1 MAQFYNLTSFS
12 PMGEPFSTQHGTFQ
26 GYWCTFEGVDG
37 GVMLNKKQ
45 GNVPTTGNVYGE
57 LVQMTSKKGTNY
69 WKFKGM
75 QTPQGVTV
83 PATHTAQPA
92 TQPALSSTQ
101 LDDMAEML
109 LSIKE
114 TVDAIAKKVGVEVI
128 QIQPAAVPATP
139 AAVPANTIA
148 EQPGQPI
155 SNETLDKVGELF
167 GI

>member
-45 GNVPTTGNVYGE
+45 GNVPTTGNIYGE

-69 WKFKGM
+69 WKFKGL
-75 QTPQGVTV
+75 QTPQGVSA
-83 PATHTAQPA
+83 PTAQPT
-92 TQPALSSTQ
+92 TQPAVSSTQ

-114 TVDAIAKKVGVEVI
+114 TVDAVAKKVGVEVI
-128 QIQPAAVPATP
+128 QIQPQPAP

>member
-45 GNVPTTGNVYGE
+45 GNVPTTGNIYGE

-69 WKFKGM
+69 WKFKGL
-75 QTPQGVTV
+75 QTPQGVTAPTSQTV
-83 PATHTAQPA
+83 AQPA
-92 TQPALSSTQ
+92 VQSSTQ
-101 LDDMAEML
+101 LDDMAEMI

-114 TVDAIAKKVGVEVI
+114 TVDAIANKVGVEVI
-128 QIQPAAVPATP
+128 QVQP
-139 AAVPANTIA
+139 AAVPANTIT

-167 GI
+167 GV

>member
-45 GNVPTTGNVYGE
+45 GNVPTTGNIYGE

-69 WKFKGM
+69 WKFKGL
-75 QTPQGVTV
+75 QTPQGVTP
-83 PATHTAQPA
+83 PATHAAQPA
-92 TQPALSSTQ
+92 TQPAVSSTQ

-128 QIQPAAVPATP
+128 QIQPAAVPA
-139 AAVPANTIA
+139 NTIA

>member
-45 GNVPTTGNVYGE
+45 GNVPTTGNIYGE

-69 WKFKGM
+69 WKFKGL
-75 QTPQGVTV
+75 QTPQGVT
-83 PATHTAQPA
+83 APA
-92 TQPALSSTQ
+92 TQPAAQPAQSSTQ

-114 TVDAIAKKVGVEVI
+114 TVDAVAKKVGVEVI
-128 QIQPAAVPATP
+128 QIQP

>member
-12 PMGEPFSTQHGTFQ
+12 PMGEPFSTHHGTFQ

-45 GNVPTTGNVYGE
+45 GNVPTAGNIYGE

-75 QTPQGVTV
+75 QTPQGVTA

-92 TQPALSSTQ
+92 AQSSTQ

-128 QIQPAAVPATP
+128 QIQPAAVPA
-139 AAVPANTIA
+139 NTIA

>member
-37 GVMLNKKQ
+37 GVMLNKRQ
-45 GNVPTTGNVYGE
+45 GNVPTTGNIYGE

-69 WKFKGM
+69 WKFKGL
-75 QTPQGVTV
+75 QTPQGVSAPT
-83 PATHTAQPA
+83 TQPA
-92 TQPALSSTQ
+92 AQPALSSTQ
-101 LDDMAEML
+101 LDDMAEMI

-128 QIQPAAVPATP
+128 QIQPAAVPA
-139 AAVPANTIA
+139 NTVA
-148 EQPGQPI
+148 EQPGQPL

-167 GI
+167 GV

>member
-45 GNVPTTGNVYGE
+45 GNVPTTGNIYGE

-69 WKFKGM
+69 WKFKGL
-75 QTPQGVTV
+75 QTPQGVSAPTS
-83 PATHTAQPA
+83 QPA
-92 TQPALSSTQ
+92 AQPALSSTQ

-114 TVDAIAKKVGVEVI
+114 TVDAVAKKVGVEVI
-128 QIQPAAVPATP
+128 QIQPQP

>member
-45 GNVPTTGNVYGE
+45 GNVPTTGNIYGE

-69 WKFKGM
+69 WKFKGL
-75 QTPQGVTV
+75 QTPQGVSA

-114 TVDAIAKKVGVEVI
+114 TVDAVAKKVGVEVI
-128 QIQPAAVPATP
+128 QIQPAAVPA
-139 AAVPANTIA
+139 NTIA
-148 EQPGQPI
+148 EQPGQPL
-155 SNETLDKVGELF
+155 SNETIDKVGELF
-167 GI
+167 GV

>member
-45 GNVPTTGNVYGE
+45 GNVPTTGNIYGE

-69 WKFKGM
+69 WKFKGL
-75 QTPQGVTV
+75 QTPQGVSA

-92 TQPALSSTQ
+92 AQPALSSTQ

-114 TVDAIAKKVGVEVI
+114 TVDAVAKKVGVEVI
-128 QIQPAAVPATP
+128 QIQP

-167 GI
+167 GV

>member
-45 GNVPTTGNVYGE
+45 GNVPTTGNIYGE

-75 QTPQGVTV
+75 QTPQGVSAPTS
-83 PATHTAQPA
+83 QPA
-92 TQPALSSTQ
+92 AQPALSSTQ

-114 TVDAIAKKVGVEVI
+114 TVDAVAKKVGVEVI
-128 QIQPAAVPATP
+128 QIQPQPAP

-167 GI
+167 GV

>member
-45 GNVPTTGNVYGE
+45 GNVPTTGNIYGE

-75 QTPQGVTV
+75 QTPQGVSAPT
-83 PATHTAQPA
+83 
-92 TQPALSSTQ
+92 TQPAAQPSAVSSTQ

-114 TVDAIAKKVGVEVI
+114 TVDAVAKKVGVEVI
-128 QIQPAAVPATP
+128 QIQP

-167 GI
+167 GV

>member
-45 GNVPTTGNVYGE
+45 GNVPTTGNIYGE

-69 WKFKGM
+69 WKFKGL
-75 QTPQGVTV
+75 QTPQGVTA
-83 PATHTAQPA
+83 PATQPA

-114 TVDAIAKKVGVEVI
+114 TVDAVAKKVGVEVI
-128 QIQPAAVPATP
+128 QIQP

-167 GI
+167 GV

>member
-57 LVQMTSKKGTNY
+57 LVQMASKKGTNY
-69 WKFKGM
+69 WKFKGT
-75 QTPQGVTV
+75 QTPQGVSAPT
-83 PATHTAQPA
+83 TQPA
-92 TQPALSSTQ
+92 AQPALSSTQ

-114 TVDAIAKKVGVEVI
+114 TVDAVAKKVGVEVI
-128 QIQPAAVPATP
+128 QIQPAAVPA
-139 AAVPANTIA
+139 NTVA

-167 GI
+167 GV

>member
-45 GNVPTTGNVYGE
+45 GNVPTTGNIYGE

-75 QTPQGVTV
+75 QTPQGVSA
-83 PATHTAQPA
+83 PTAQPA
-92 TQPALSSTQ
+92 AQPALSSTQ

-128 QIQPAAVPATP
+128 QIQPQPTP

-167 GI
+167 GV

>member
-45 GNVPTTGNVYGE
+45 GNVPTTGNIYGE

-69 WKFKGM
+69 WKFKGL
-75 QTPQGVTV
+75 QTPQGATA
-83 PATHTAQPA
+83 PATHTVQPA
-92 TQPALSSTQ
+92 AQPALSSTQ

-109 LSIKE
+109 LYIKE
-114 TVDAIAKKVGVEVI
+114 TVDAVAKKVGVEVI
-128 QIQPAAVPATP
+128 QIQP

-155 SNETLDKVGELF
+155 SNETLDRVGELF
-167 GI
+167 GV

>member
-45 GNVPTTGNVYGE
+45 GNVPTTGNIYGE

-69 WKFKGM
+69 WKFKGL
-75 QTPQGVTV
+75 QTPQGVTA

-92 TQPALSSTQ
+92 AQPAPSSTQ

-114 TVDAIAKKVGVEVI
+114 TVDAVAKKVGVEVI
-128 QIQPAAVPATP
+128 QIQP

>member
-75 QTPQGVTV
+75 QTPQGVSAPT
-83 PATHTAQPA
+83 
-92 TQPALSSTQ
+92 TQPAAQPSAVSSTQ

-128 QIQPAAVPATP
+128 QIQPAAVPA
-139 AAVPANTIA
+139 NTIA

-167 GI
+167 GV

>member
-45 GNVPTTGNVYGE
+45 GNVPTTGNIYGE

-69 WKFKGM
+69 WKFKGL
-75 QTPQGVTV
+75 QTPQGVST
-83 PATHTAQPA
+83 PTTQPA

-114 TVDAIAKKVGVEVI
+114 TVDAVAKKVGVEVI
-128 QIQPAAVPATP
+128 QIQPQPAP

>member
-75 QTPQGVTV
+75 QTPQGVSAPTS
-83 PATHTAQPA
+83 QPA
-92 TQPALSSTQ
+92 AQPALSSTQ

-128 QIQPAAVPATP
+128 QIQPQPAP

>member
-45 GNVPTTGNVYGE
+45 GNVPTTGNIYGE

-75 QTPQGVTV
+75 QTPQGVSAPTS
-83 PATHTAQPA
+83 QPA

-114 TVDAIAKKVGVEVI
+114 TVDAVAKKVGVEVI
-128 QIQPAAVPATP
+128 QIQPQPTP

-167 GI
+167 GV

>member
-26 GYWCTFEGVDG
+26 GYWCAFEGVDG

-45 GNVPTTGNVYGE
+45 GNVPTTGNIYGE

-69 WKFKGM
+69 WKFKGL
-75 QTPQGVTV
+75 QTPQGVSAPTTQ
-83 PATHTAQPA
+83 PTA
-92 TQPALSSTQ
+92 QPALSSTQ

-114 TVDAIAKKVGVEVI
+114 TVDAVAKKVGVEVI
-128 QIQPAAVPATP
+128 QIQPQPAP

-167 GI
+167 GV

>member
-45 GNVPTTGNVYGE
+45 GNVPTTGNIYGE

-69 WKFKGM
+69 WKFKGL
-75 QTPQGVTV
+75 QTPQGVTA
-83 PATHTAQPA
+83 PASQPA
-92 TQPALSSTQ
+92 AQPALSSTQ

-114 TVDAIAKKVGVEVI
+114 TVDAVAKKVGVEVI
-128 QIQPAAVPATP
+128 QIQP

-167 GI
+167 GV

>member
-45 GNVPTTGNVYGE
+45 GNVPTTGNIYGE

-69 WKFKGM
+69 WKFKGV
-75 QTPQGVTV
+75 QTPQGVSA
-83 PATHTAQPA
+83 PTAQPA
-92 TQPALSSTQ
+92 AQPALSSTQ
-101 LDDMAEML
+101 LDDMAEMI

-128 QIQPAAVPATP
+128 QIQP

-167 GI
+167 GV

>member
-45 GNVPTTGNVYGE
+45 GNVPTTGNIYGE

-75 QTPQGVTV
+75 QTPQGVSA
-83 PATHTAQPA
+83 PATQTAA
-92 TQPALSSTQ
+92 QPALSSTQ
-101 LDDMAEML
+101 LDDMAEMI

-128 QIQPAAVPATP
+128 QIQPAAVPA
-139 AAVPANTIA
+139 NTVA
-148 EQPGQPI
+148 EQPGQPL

-167 GI
+167 GV

>member
-45 GNVPTTGNVYGE
+45 GNVPTTGNIYGE

-75 QTPQGVTV
+75 QTPQGVTA

-92 TQPALSSTQ
+92 AQSSTQ

-114 TVDAIAKKVGVEVI
+114 TVDAVAKKVGVEVI
-128 QIQPAAVPATP
+128 QIQP

>member
-45 GNVPTTGNVYGE
+45 GNVPTTGNIYGE

-69 WKFKGM
+69 WKFKCM
-75 QTPQGVTV
+75 QTPQGVSAPT
-83 PATHTAQPA
+83 TQPA
-92 TQPALSSTQ
+92 AQPALSSTQ

-114 TVDAIAKKVGVEVI
+114 TVDAVAKKVGVEVI
-128 QIQPAAVPATP
+128 QIQPAAVPA
-139 AAVPANTIA
+139 NTIA
-148 EQPGQPI
+148 EQPGQPL

-167 GI
+167 GV

>member
-45 GNVPTTGNVYGE
+45 GNAPTTGNLYGE

-75 QTPQGVTV
+75 QTPQGVSAPT
-83 PATHTAQPA
+83 TQPA
-92 TQPALSSTQ
+92 AQPALSSTQ

-114 TVDAIAKKVGVEVI
+114 TVDAVANKVGVEVI
-128 QIQPAAVPATP
+128 QIQP

-167 GI
+167 GV

>member
-45 GNVPTTGNVYGE
+45 GNVPTTGNIYGE

-69 WKFKGM
+69 WKFKGL
-75 QTPQGVTV
+75 QTPQGVSA
-83 PATHTAQPA
+83 PTAQPA

-114 TVDAIAKKVGVEVI
+114 TVDAVAKKVGVEVI
-128 QIQPAAVPATP
+128 QIQPQPAP

>member
-69 WKFKGM
+69 WKFKGL
-75 QTPQGVTV
+75 QTPQGVTA
-83 PATHTAQPA
+83 PTTQPA
-92 TQPALSSTQ
+92 AQPALSSTQ

-128 QIQPAAVPATP
+128 QIQPAAVPA
-139 AAVPANTIA
+139 NTIA

-167 GI
+167 GV

>member
-45 GNVPTTGNVYGE
+45 GNVPTTGNIYGE

-69 WKFKGM
+69 WKFKGL
-75 QTPQGVTV
+75 QTPQGVTA
-83 PATHTAQPA
+83 PATHTAA
-92 TQPALSSTQ
+92 QPALSSTQ

-114 TVDAIAKKVGVEVI
+114 TVDAVAKKVGVEAI
-128 QIQPAAVPATP
+128 QIQPAAVP

-167 GI
+167 GV

>member
-45 GNVPTTGNVYGE
+45 GNVPTTGNIYGE

-75 QTPQGVTV
+75 QTPQGVSAPT
-83 PATHTAQPA
+83 TQPA
-92 TQPALSSTQ
+92 AQPALSSTQ

-128 QIQPAAVPATP
+128 QIQPQPTP

-167 GI
+167 GV

>member
-45 GNVPTTGNVYGE
+45 GNVPTTGNIYGE

-69 WKFKGM
+69 WKFKGL
-75 QTPQGVTV
+75 QTPQGVTA

-92 TQPALSSTQ
+92 AQPALSSTQ

-128 QIQPAAVPATP
+128 QIQPAAVPA
-139 AAVPANTIA
+139 NTIA

-155 SNETLDKVGELF
+155 SNEALDKVGELF
-167 GI
+167 GV

>member
-1 MAQFYNLTSFS
+1 
-12 PMGEPFSTQHGTFQ
+12 
-26 GYWCTFEGVDG
+26 
-37 GVMLNKKQ
+37 
-45 GNVPTTGNVYGE
+45 
-57 LVQMTSKKGTNY
+57 MTSKKGTNY

-75 QTPQGVTV
+75 QTPQGVTA

-92 TQPALSSTQ
+92 AQPALSSTQ

-128 QIQPAAVPATP
+128 QIQPAAVPA
-139 AAVPANTIA
+139 NTIA

>member
-45 GNVPTTGNVYGE
+45 GNVPTTGNIYGE

-75 QTPQGVTV
+75 QTPQGVTA
-83 PATHTAQPA
+83 PAPQSAPA
-92 TQPALSSTQ
+92 AQPALSSTQ

-114 TVDAIAKKVGVEVI
+114 TVDAVAKKVGVEVI
-128 QIQPAAVPATP
+128 QIQPAAVPA
-139 AAVPANTIA
+139 NTIA
-148 EQPGQPI
+148 EQPGQPL

-167 GI
+167 GV

>member
-45 GNVPTTGNVYGE
+45 GNVPTTGNIYGD

-75 QTPQGVTV
+75 QTPQGVSAPTS
-83 PATHTAQPA
+83 QPA
-92 TQPALSSTQ
+92 AQPALSSTQ

-114 TVDAIAKKVGVEVI
+114 TVDAVAKKVGVEVI
-128 QIQPAAVPATP
+128 QIQPQPAP

>member
-45 GNVPTTGNVYGE
+45 GNVPTTGNIYGE

-75 QTPQGVTV
+75 QTSQGVSAPTS
-83 PATHTAQPA
+83 QPA

-114 TVDAIAKKVGVEVI
+114 TVDAVAKKVGVEVI
-128 QIQPAAVPATP
+128 QIQP

>member
-45 GNVPTTGNVYGE
+45 GNVPTTGNIYGE

-69 WKFKGM
+69 WKFKGL
-75 QTPQGVTV
+75 QTPQGVSA
-83 PATHTAQPA
+83 PTAQPA
-92 TQPALSSTQ
+92 AQPALSSTQ

-114 TVDAIAKKVGVEVI
+114 TVDAVAKKVGVEVI
-128 QIQPAAVPATP
+128 QIQP

>member
-45 GNVPTTGNVYGE
+45 GNVPTTGNIYGE

-75 QTPQGVTV
+75 QTPQGVSAPTS
-83 PATHTAQPA
+83 QPA
-92 TQPALSSTQ
+92 AQPALSSTQ

-114 TVDAIAKKVGVEVI
+114 TVDAVAKKVGVEVI
-128 QIQPAAVPATP
+128 QIQP

>member
-45 GNVPTTGNVYGE
+45 GNVPTTGNIYGE

-75 QTPQGVTV
+75 QTPQGVTA
-83 PATHTAQPA
+83 PTTQPA
-92 TQPALSSTQ
+92 VQPALSSTQ

-114 TVDAIAKKVGVEVI
+114 TVDAVAKKVGVEVI
-128 QIQPAAVPATP
+128 QIQPQPAP

-167 GI
+167 GV

>member
-45 GNVPTTGNVYGE
+45 GNVPTTGNIYGE

-75 QTPQGVTV
+75 QTPQGVSAPT
-83 PATHTAQPA
+83 TQPA
-92 TQPALSSTQ
+92 AQPALSSTQ

-114 TVDAIAKKVGVEVI
+114 TVDAVAKKVGVEVI
-128 QIQPAAVPATP
+128 QIQP

-167 GI
+167 GV